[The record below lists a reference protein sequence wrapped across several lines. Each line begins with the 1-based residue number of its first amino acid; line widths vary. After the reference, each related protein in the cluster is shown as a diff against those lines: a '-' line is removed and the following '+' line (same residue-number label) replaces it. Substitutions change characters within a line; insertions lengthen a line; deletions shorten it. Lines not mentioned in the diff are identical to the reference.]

1 MPHGSQTLSCQ
12 KLTTPPYL
20 NLGNNSQPL
29 PTNSHF
35 HSHCVNNLLPV
46 AWYPQNLTYTFPLH
60 ASHYLPLHKLFYNHF
75 LVFLMQKHPL
85 PDVGANPVSPPG
97 MNKEERVPTGA
108 ELDILNLLG
117 MESNAI

>member
-1 MPHGSQTLSCQ
+1 
-12 KLTTPPYL
+12 
-20 NLGNNSQPL
+20 
-29 PTNSHF
+29 
-35 HSHCVNNLLPV
+35 
-46 AWYPQNLTYTFPLH
+46 
-60 ASHYLPLHKLFYNHF
+60 
-75 LVFLMQKHPL
+75 MQKHPL